1 MSERPPHT
9 EAEIV
14 ELVGSIDVQAPPELH
29 RRIDAL
35 VAEHGGRESARRRP
49 PAAVRWGFAGALA
62 LAALAAVLV
71 VSLSGGGGATLTLQS
86 AVALTLRSPT
96 MAAPTQNPH
105 NATELAADVEGVAF
119 PYWEDRFGWRSTG
132 ARVDHLAGRTVTT
145 VFYARG
151 HGQWLG
157 YAIVAG
163 ASAPHVSGGVVRER
177 EGTSYRF
184 TSVDGASVVTWLRG
198 GRLCVMAARG
208 MSDATLMA
216 LASWHER
223 GTLDA

>member
-14 ELVGSIDVQAPPELH
+14 ELVRSIDVQAPPQLH

-35 VAEHGGRESARRRP
+35 VAGQRRPESAHRRP
-49 PAAVRWGFAGALA
+49 PAAIRWGLAGALA
-62 LAALAAVLV
+62 LAAVAAVLV
-71 VSLSGGGGATLTLQS
+71 VSSSGGGRATLTLHS

-96 MAAPTQNPH
+96 MAAPAENPH
-105 NATELAADVEGVAF
+105 NATELAANVEGVAF

-132 ARVDHLAGRTVTT
+132 ARVDRLSGRTVTT

-151 HGQWLG
+151 HEQWLG

-163 ASAPHVSGGVVRER
+163 ASAPHVSGGIVRER
-177 EGTSYRF
+177 EGTPYRF
-184 TSVDGASVVTWLRG
+184 LSVDGASVVEWLRDG
-198 GRLCVMAARG
+198 HLCVMAG
-208 MSDATLMA
+208 HGISDAQLMA

-223 GTLDA
+223 GTLNA